1 MKLKESKLRSIIREE
16 LFSEIGG
23 FSYGFSYEVRMK
35 QVGDRN
41 AKMVNPKEYGWSP
54 ESAASIM
61 KGGLMDR
68 RTAKQFADFL
78 QERNPNA
85 VVGVYDRS
93 GERIYRP
100 TVYK

>member
-1 MKLKESKLRSIIREE
+1 MKLKESKLRSIIRKE
-16 LFSEIGG
+16 LLSEIG
-23 FSYGFSYEVRMK
+23 GFSYEVRMK

-100 TVYK
+100 TLYK